1 MPRKSGDTNPTY
13 AGGRPPK
20 DPMAKVG
27 IPVRCLVTP
36 LVLEALQVSEQAH
49 GISSPGPSR
58 GRLSS
63 DILRLAIYGLLEK
76 EGLLDQY
83 QLREDPTWETL
94 QQAGIL

>member
-1 MPRKSGDTNPTY
+1 MPRKSDDTNPTY

-20 DPMAKVG
+20 DPMEKVG

-36 LVLEALQVSEQAH
+36 LVLEALQESEREH
-49 GISSPGPSR
+49 GIQSPSR

-76 EGLLDQY
+76 EGLLDSH